1 MDNQP
6 TDEALAYT
14 LQNNAAPDTLRALV
28 ERHHAALLGFLF
40 RMTGGDLALAEDLTQ
55 DAFLRMLDHI
65 DQYAYPRPFKSWLYT
80 IATNLA
86 RDYFKSAESRRTVE
100 LYDDSAS
107 TDPPDN
113 DVLTSEETAYV
124 VAALKR
130 LPIHQRETVIL
141 RYYQELSLAEIA
153 NALHIPLGTVKSRL
167 SLGLKQ
173 LRGELTRELS

>member
-65 DQYAYPRPFKSWLYT
+65 DQYAYP
-80 IATNLA
+80 
-86 RDYFKSAESRRTVE
+86 
-100 LYDDSAS
+100 
-107 TDPPDN
+107 
-113 DVLTSEETAYV
+113 
-124 VAALKR
+124 
-130 LPIHQRETVIL
+130 
-141 RYYQELSLAEIA
+141 
-153 NALHIPLGTVKSRL
+153 
-167 SLGLKQ
+167 
-173 LRGELTRELS
+173 